1 MHFRGQSHVDAI
13 SNTVWG
19 WHKWWLVA
27 WAGHVA
33 GMVGVHG
40 ETMQP
45 KAQIDT
51 TKINTPQIRR
61 TMGWPRWDST
71 VSRAHCGG
79 RLRIEGGRCFSA
91 SGMAVDGSGAD
102 MGNSH
107 CWRRKLPQTAV
118 PGARGAGKRQST
130 QWGPFVRLPGKP
142 ESTETE

>member
-45 KAQIDT
+45 NPT
-51 TKINTPQIRR
+51 TGAPCKHLGWGWHKWWLAAWADHVASVVGVHGK
-61 TMGWPRWDST
+61 TM
-71 VSRAHCGG
+71 HQ
-79 RLRIEGGRCFSA
+79 
-91 SGMAVDGSGAD
+91 
-102 MGNSH
+102 H
-107 CWRRKLPQTAV
+107 
-118 PGARGAGKRQST
+118 
-130 QWGPFVRLPGKP
+130 
-142 ESTETE
+142 